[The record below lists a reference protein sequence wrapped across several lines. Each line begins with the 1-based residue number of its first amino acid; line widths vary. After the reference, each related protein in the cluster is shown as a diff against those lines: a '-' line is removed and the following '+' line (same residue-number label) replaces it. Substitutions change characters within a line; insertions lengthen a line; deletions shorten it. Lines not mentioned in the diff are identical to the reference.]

1 MKMTNTTAK
10 FLAKV
15 TVFLLAMVATFFVL
29 SSVLDSATIV
39 VNWVKLLIAVAII
52 GITYMLWV
60 EFDRIIR
67 KKEGKHNDK

>member
-1 MKMTNTTAK
+1 MKMTNAMAK

-39 VNWVKLLIAVAII
+39 VNWVKLLIAGVII
-52 GITYMLWV
+52 GISYMLWV
-60 EFDRIIR
+60 EFDRIIS

>member
-1 MKMTNTTAK
+1 MKMTTAK

-39 VNWVKLLIAVAII
+39 VNWVKLLLAVVII
-52 GITYMLWV
+52 GISYMLWV
-60 EFDRIIR
+60 EFDRIIS

>member
-1 MKMTNTTAK
+1 MKMTNAMAK

-39 VNWVKLLIAVAII
+39 VNWVKLLIAGVII
-52 GITYMLWV
+52 GISYMLWV

>member
-39 VNWVKLLIAVAII
+39 VNWVKLLIAVVII
-52 GITYMLWV
+52 GISYMLWV
-60 EFDRIIR
+60 EFDRIIS

>member
-1 MKMTNTTAK
+1 MKMTNAMAK

-39 VNWVKLLIAVAII
+39 VNWVKLLIAVVII
-52 GITYMLWV
+52 GISYMLWV

>member
-1 MKMTNTTAK
+1 MKMTNAMAK

-52 GITYMLWV
+52 GISYMLWV
-60 EFDRIIR
+60 EFDRIIS

>member
-60 EFDRIIR
+60 ELDRIIS

>member
-1 MKMTNTTAK
+1 MKMTNAMAK

-39 VNWVKLLIAVAII
+39 VNWVKLLIAVVII